1 MKQKIIPFLKK
12 HVLAIWIIAAAVSL
26 STIVALAAYKNQ
38 SNVAKKVVATQA
50 TTDIRFSSNYL
61 EDAVDSSD
69 PNNIKYKGYTVLISN
84 DEAINVDIRN
94 YGKTNATLAYPAAV
108 NFNLT
113 ATLTDSSGTAL
124 TQAKA
129 AELLG
134 SDTITVTLNNSAVIT
149 LSSSA
154 LTGTSAQTITPGG
167 TPTINGYKLN
177 FPSASTKACVKII
190 ADPSTN
196 HRDLHAIGAVFTV
209 SDKSSIQ
216 SSGWTGSFNDPETK
230 GPSAYDVLN
239 YSITGY
245 GASNAATIKWDPN
258 VVNIEANGFAFNTGI
273 TPTGPTDI
281 ADPSGWKQITFSLA
295 AEAGRYSFY
304 VFKADGFS
312 DSITWDD
319 IDDYLIFDDGISD

>member
-1 MKQKIIPFLKK
+1 MKQKIIPFMKK
-12 HVLAIWIIAAAVSL
+12 HILAIWIIAAAVSL

-94 YGKTNATLAYPAAV
+94 YGKTNSSLAYPV
-108 NFNLT
+108 PLSFNLS

-129 AELLG
+129 EELLG

-149 LSSSA
+149 LSSST
-154 LTGTSAQTITPGG
+154 LTATSAQTITPGG
-167 TPTINGYKLN
+167 TPTINSYKLN
-177 FPSASTKACVKII
+177 FPSASTKACVKIV

-209 SDKSSIQ
+209 SDKSGIQ
-216 SSGWTGSFNDPETK
+216 SSGWTGSFNDPESK
-230 GPSAYDVLN
+230 IPSAYDVLN
-239 YSITGY
+239 YSLTGY
-245 GASNAATIKWDPN
+245 GASTAATIKWDSS
-258 VVNIEANGFAFNTGI
+258 VVNIEANGFTFNTGI
-273 TPTGPTDI
+273 TPTGPVDI
-281 ADPSGWKQITFSLA
+281 EPSGWKQITFSLDA
-295 AEAGRYSFY
+295 DAGRYSFY
-304 VFKADGFS
+304 VFKASGFS
-312 DSITWDD
+312 DSITWDS
-319 IDDYLIFDDGISD
+319 IDNYLIFDDGISD